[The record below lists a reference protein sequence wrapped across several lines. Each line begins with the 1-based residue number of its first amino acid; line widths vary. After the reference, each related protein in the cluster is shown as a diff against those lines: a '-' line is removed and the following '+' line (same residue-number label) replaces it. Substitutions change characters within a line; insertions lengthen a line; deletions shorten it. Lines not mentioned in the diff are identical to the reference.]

1 MLLLQS
7 LLLYLGPKR
16 APLTIHFYFVSGD
29 LLDVASEGFEP
40 PKAEP
45 ADLQSVPFGR
55 LGN

>member
-1 MLLLQS
+1 MPLDS
-7 LLLYLGPKR
+7 I
-16 APLTIHFYFVSGD
+16 APLVIPFFGRYKTPAFEGWGF
-29 LLDVASEGFEP
+29 VASEGFEP